1 MIDLTD
7 YGFSS
12 SMLEQTTE
20 QLPARIMAVH
30 KDRYELI
37 SSYGKGFGQLKNGI
51 YRTGTEPFPTTGDF
65 VLIQY
70 NPNGDNI
77 IIKTLPRR
85 SYFSRLDPSSSGHW
99 EQAVAANFDYVLI
112 LQSMN
117 QDFNQRRLERYLTLS
132 WQSGALPVVVLTK
145 SDLTENPEHWRE
157 KAQQTAMGT
166 TVLTVSAKTGDGL
179 ERLAEYLQ
187 PQKTAVLLGSS
198 GVGKS
203 SLVNAL
209 LGERKMNTSV
219 IRERDGKGRHT
230 TTHRQLLM
238 LPSGAMVIDTPGM
251 RELGMWDL
259 SQGLDG
265 AFADVEQ
272 HLGHCKFRDCKHQSE
287 PGCAVKEAIARGML
301 SLERWNSYNAL
312 KKERKYTESKTDY
325 LREKQQWHK
334 NLAKQ
339 NRLRENKQKEY
350 GGKN

>member
-1 MIDLTD
+1 MAQHAILRFEKHK
-7 YGFSS
+7 GNPARP
-12 SMLEQTTE
+12 LEAHHERQKE
-20 QLPARIMAVH
+20 QLS
-30 KDRYELI
+30 LI
-37 SSYGKGFGQLKNGI
+37 HIF
-51 YRTGTEPFPTTGDF
+51 
-65 VLIQY
+65 
-70 NPNGDNI
+70 
-77 IIKTLPRR
+77 
-85 SYFSRLDPSSSGHW
+85 
-99 EQAVAANFDYVLI
+99 
-112 LQSMN
+112 
-117 QDFNQRRLERYLTLS
+117 
-132 WQSGALPVVVLTK
+132 
-145 SDLTENPEHWRE
+145 
-157 KAQQTAMGT
+157 
-166 TVLTVSAKTGDGL
+166 
-179 ERLAEYLQ
+179 
-187 PQKTAVLLGSS
+187 
-198 GVGKS
+198 
-203 SLVNAL
+203 
-209 LGERKMNTSV
+209 

-287 PGCAVKEAIARGML
+287 PGCAVKEAIARGTL